1 MKMKPLASTSM
12 MINDTF
18 LYVYVYEDSLY
29 YKVTYHWQNEYK
41 CRCVETVT
49 LYKKNGGWCI
59 WNFYADSEKIF
70 ETRENLI
77 NISRQHIENA
87 IG

>member
-1 MKMKPLASTSM
+1 MKMKLIASTDM
-12 MINDTF
+12 MIKDTF
-18 LYVYVYEDSLY
+18 LYVYIYEDSLH

-49 LYKKNGGWCI
+49 LFKKGGEWGI
-59 WNFYADSEKIF
+59 WNFYSDSEKIF

-77 NISRQHIENA
+77 NITNKHIEDS
-87 IG
+87 I